1 MVIGE
6 AYKGCRYW
14 GYETL
19 STDVA
24 RTTMN
29 TPEVKAAAREQY
41 KAERLVIKAE
51 GFKAGDMGLS
61 KLVATNRA
69 KLIEDK
75 TGIAMHVFNHDY
87 L

>member
-1 MVIGE
+1 MIIGE
-6 AYKGCRYW
+6 ASKGCRYW
-14 GYETL
+14 GYEPA
-19 STDVA
+19 STINVHRGDLD
-24 RTTMN
+24 RET
-29 TPEVKAAAREQY
+29 KRSARETRT
-41 KAERLVIKAE
+41 AEVAKIKAE
-51 GFKAGDMGLS
+51 GFKAVDMGLS